1 MAWIGNREDS
11 AVPFDSFDDL
21 PIEAQIID
29 EAMRQ
34 LGSDFERW
42 AESRKVGGPHR
53 CMRGALNL
61 ARKALNV
68 TGDRT
73 DSLIQFAVLLAG
85 EKLMLGRPGEIERLR
100 EVFFI
105 ARREALDRRWPQRF
119 FDLVLSKL

>member
-1 MAWIGNREDS
+1 MAQIGNREES

-29 EAMRQ
+29 EVMRQ
-34 LGSDFERW
+34 LRRDFERW

-73 DSLIQFAVLLAG
+73 DCLIQYAVLLAG
-85 EKLMLGRPGEIERLR
+85 EKPALGRPGEIERLR

-105 ARREALDRRWPQRF
+105 ARGEAIDERWPQKF
-119 FDLVLSKL
+119 FDLVLGKL